1 MRAPISVA
9 LAAAALAALALANP
23 EIPAPARS
31 EFDKAEIAREEGRLE
46 EAAGFYRKAIELH
59 PRYFDAH
66 AGYLAAL
73 RGLGDLSPAHTL
85 YEKLVTDLPDSAEL
99 KAFQAAALDPP
110 DSVTTLQQLASA
122 NADNKRVQL
131 ELGRAL
137 LYSGK
142 PRDAERA
149 LKATLKLDADL
160 PVARVLLG
168 DVYFQQKKMARARKE
183 YGTALEIDNACVAGH
198 LRLALAWHRSK
209 KTPEALKILGTLVS
223 EDNLPRLVA
232 GHWLLAFIRTDLE
245 KYDDAVKSM
254 DRVLE
259 IDKDDF
265 QALIAKGQ
273 ILLLQKKPMAA
284 AAVFAKA
291 AEQRADSSL
300 ALFCLGW
307 AYEAAADAPEIQDAQ
322 MKERLAKAAEAYDKC
337 ASVDPTVRPRDS
349 LGFVYLLSQR
359 HGEAVTQFKRAKD
372 IDPKFAPAM
381 NNLAL
386 ASDIADNRAEAKR
399 RYEHV
404 LTKIDKKNVRARVML
419 ALDYWLDGSATK
431 AVKEL
436 EKALKIRPDDD
447 LAWTFL
453 GDIHYE
459 NRKVDRAIRAY
470 KKAVAAKEQNFYAWY
485 HMGIAYDDDKRRY
498 EEAER
503 CYEKAHE
510 ARVDPP
516 PDLFLRLGEINDVE
530 VLDRPE
536 KALQYYQ
543 AYVDAG
549 GDVEWVP
556 ARIEEL
562 KEALSK

>member
-1 MRAPISVA
+1 MVLLVTVA
-9 LAAAALAALALANP
+9 VANP

-31 EFDKAEIAREEGRLE
+31 EFDKGEIAREEGRLE
-46 EAAGFYRKAIELH
+46 EATAFYRKAIELH
-59 PRYFDAH
+59 PRYYAAH
-66 AGYLAAL
+66 AVYLAAL
-73 RGLGDLSPAHTL
+73 RGLGDLSQAHAF
-85 YEKLVTDLPDSAEL
+85 YEALVQKLPDCYEL
-99 KAFQAAALDPP
+99 KAYQAAALDPP
-110 DSVTTLQQLASA
+110 ECVNALQRLASENPA
-122 NADNKRVQL
+122 NLHVQL
-131 ELGRAL
+131 ELGRAQL
-137 LYSGK
+137 AAGN
-142 PRDAERA
+142 PREAEKA
-149 LKATLKLDADL
+149 LRATLKLNADL

-168 DVYFQQKKMARARKE
+168 DVYFQQDKMVRARKE
-183 YGTALEIDNACVAGH
+183 YETAIDVDSAYVPAH

-209 KTPEALKILGTLVS
+209 KSEEALKILGTLVS

-232 GHWLLAFIRTDLE
+232 GHWMLAFVRTDLE

-284 AAVFAKA
+284 AAIFAKA

-307 AYEAAADAPEIQDAQ
+307 AYEAAADAPEIEDAQ
-322 MKERLAKAAEAYDKC
+322 MKERLAKAAEAYEKC
-337 ASVDPTVRPRDS
+337 ANVDPGVRPRDS
-349 LGFVYLLSQR
+349 LGFVYLLSQK
-359 HGEAVTQFKRAKD
+359 HAEAVTQFKRAKD

-381 NNLAL
+381 NNLGL

-404 LTKIDKKNVRARVML
+404 LKKIDKKNVRARVML
-419 ALDYWLDGSATK
+419 ALDLWLDGSASK

-436 EKALKIRPDDD
+436 EKALKIEPEDD

-453 GDIHYE
+453 GDIHYD

-470 KKAVAAKEQNFYAWY
+470 KEAVAARDDNFYAWY
-485 HMGIAYDDDKRRY
+485 HMGIAYDDDKRKY

-503 CYEKAHE
+503 CYEKAHQ
-510 ARVDPP
+510 AKVDPP
-516 PDLFLRLGEINDVE
+516 PDLFLRLAEINDVE

-549 GDVEWVP
+549 GDKEWVP

-562 KEALSK
+562 KELLSK